1 MPSCEKHRH
10 RYTTSL
16 TYTPQMAVCYL
27 GCDDALAHRIQNF
40 PTFQTQE
47 VVEVRFPITASKLEI
62 DYLVIGPNVG
72 KLDHLAATI
81 SDWNI
86 PPVALFIL
94 PEDSYEAER
103 ETLLHHPRCG
113 RSIFLC
119 KNTEEQ
125 ISEGLAE
132 IHAFYEKRASLKID
146 HSVSGNYNIN
156 NISPRW
162 LFLTLMEHLDEYI
175 YFKDADSRFLAVS
188 RYLTENCGM
197 TEPSEV
203 IGKTDFE
210 LFDSAHA
217 KEAFNDERD
226 IATGTLKEL
235 YKEEAVEK
243 DGKTIWVA
251 SRKLPLRTRSNYLA
265 GSFGLSR
272 DITEEKELHEKLE
285 ENHERMQ
292 SELLLARNLQS
303 TLMRQNVPVFE
314 STSGHTQLEMANKY
328 IPSFHLSGDFYSV
341 TKTENGG
348 ASILVAD
355 VMGHGVRA
363 AMVTAMIQIAVQQLQ
378 PYANQPAEFMN
389 RLNDVIHRTMQPIG
403 QTIFATAVYC
413 YIDLDQKEL
422 TYVQAGARH
431 GVYVPANNSEN
442 AAIFSD
448 ASMRPALGL
457 IPATEY
463 TETSQSL
470 KSGDELILYTDG
482 VIEAAMGE
490 EEYSE
495 ARLIDF
501 LAEHRRK
508 DLHEMLDTLIES
520 VHTFTHSPD
529 LDDDVCLIG
538 MRIG

>member
-1 MPSCEKHRH
+1 
-10 RYTTSL
+10 
-16 TYTPQMAVCYL
+16 MAICYL
-27 GCDDALAHRIQNF
+27 GCNGALAHSIHNF
-40 PTFQTQE
+40 PTFLTQE
-47 VVEVRFPITASKLEI
+47 IIEVHFPITASELKI
-62 DYLVIGPNVG
+62 DLLIIGPTVG
-72 KLDHLAATI
+72 KLAHLAATI

-94 PEDSYEAER
+94 PEENYDEER
-103 ETLLHHPRCG
+103 EKLLHHPRVG

-119 KNTEEQ
+119 KNTESQ
-125 ISEGLAE
+125 ISEGFAA
-132 IHAFYEKRASLKID
+132 IHAFYEKRASLPLD
-146 HSVSGNYNIN
+146 HSVSGNYSIN

-162 LFLTLMEHLDEYI
+162 LFQTLMEHLDEYI

-188 RYLTENCGM
+188 RYMAESCNKS
-197 TEPSEV
+197 EPSDV
-203 IGKTDFE
+203 IGQTDFDN
-210 LFDSAHA
+210 FDSAHA
-217 KEAFNDERD
+217 QEAFNDERD
-226 IATGTLKEL
+226 IATGKLKEL

-243 DGKTIWVA
+243 NGKTIWVA
-251 SRKLPLRTRSNYLA
+251 SRKLPLCTRSNYLA

-272 DITEEKELHEKLE
+272 DITEEKELHKKLE

-303 TLMRQNVPVFE
+303 TLMRQNMPVFQNAD
-314 STSGHTQLEMANKY
+314 GHTQLELANKY

-341 TKTENGG
+341 IKTEDGG

-389 RLNDVIHRTMQPIG
+389 RLNNMMHRTMQPIG

-413 YIDLDQKEL
+413 YIDLEDKKL

-431 GVYVPANNSEN
+431 GVYVPANDSQG
-442 AAIFSD
+442 AAIFPCK
-448 ASMRPALGL
+448 SMRPALGL
-457 IPATEY
+457 IPGTEY
-463 TETSQSL
+463 VETFQNL
-470 KSGDELILYTDG
+470 KPNDEIILYTDG

-495 ARLIDF
+495 ARLINF

-508 DLHEMLDTLIES
+508 HLADMLDSLIES
-520 VHTFTHSPD
+520 VQTFTNSTD
-529 LDDDVCLIG
+529 LGDDVCLIG